1 MVRWNEQAQGWHTVG
16 LLCTLIF
23 VLWSQVGAGGSLDGI
38 ERSVSTPGNSTVG
51 AWPLPRGASDACT

>member
-23 VLWSQVGAGGSLDGI
+23 VLFGHKSEQVG
-38 ERSVSTPGNSTVG
+38 VWMV
-51 AWPLPRGASDACT
+51 